1 MAATTY
7 PISGGRAGQSAVVS
21 ETTARTYG
29 VAMPAVLQESGTSGG
44 GGGGGGGGTAAQAFA
59 MVLA

>member
-1 MAATTY
+1 MPAATY
-7 PISGGRAGQSAVVS
+7 AVSGGRAGQSAVAN
-21 ETTARTYG
+21 ETTTKTYV
-29 VAMPAVLQESGTSGG
+29 VAHPAVLQESGTSGG